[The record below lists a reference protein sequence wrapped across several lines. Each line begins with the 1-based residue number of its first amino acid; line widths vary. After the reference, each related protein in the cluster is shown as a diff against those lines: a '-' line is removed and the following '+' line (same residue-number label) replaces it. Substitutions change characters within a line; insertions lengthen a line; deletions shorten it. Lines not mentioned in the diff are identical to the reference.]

1 MFQILKKITIHSP
14 LIISIIIFIGLLFF
28 FLNLFFAFKL
38 LANPLQ
44 NHFGRGKTI
53 FLSIFFILIIIG
65 TSFSNFITRIPFSD
79 SNSYSN
85 SYSYSYSNDLFLERL
100 IPYNNFH
107 TYISFN
113 KIPAALVKL
122 FFIYKLMLLTM
133 FLGSIRIKY
142 NSYILLIIWQK
153 FAPYWVAK
161 TKRFK
166 LLSFINKI
174 VSECYDNTSEKK
186 RLMVCTLLLLEKY
199 WLYL

>member
-1 MFQILKKITIHSP
+1 MFQIFKTITIPSP

-65 TSFSNFITRIPFSD
+65 TSFSNFITRIPYSD
-79 SNSYSN
+79 SDSNSNSYSN
-85 SYSYSYSNDLFLERL
+85 SYSYSNDPFLERL

-113 KIPAALVKL
+113 KIPTALVKL

-133 FLGSIRIKY
+133 FLGSIKIKY

-153 FAPYWVAK
+153 FAPIY
-161 TKRFK
+161 
-166 LLSFINKI
+166 
-174 VSECYDNTSEKK
+174 
-186 RLMVCTLLLLEKY
+186 
-199 WLYL
+199 

>member
-1 MFQILKKITIHSP
+1 MFQIFKTITIPYP
-14 LIISIIIFIGLLFF
+14 LIISIIIFMGLLFF

-65 TSFSNFITRIPFSD
+65 TSFSNFITRIPY
-79 SNSYSN
+79 SYSN
-85 SYSYSYSNDLFLERL
+85 SYSSYSYSNSYSNDLFLERL

-113 KIPAALVKL
+113 KIPTGLVKL

-133 FLGSIRIKY
+133 FLGSIKIKY

-153 FAPYWVAK
+153 FAPIY
-161 TKRFK
+161 
-166 LLSFINKI
+166 
-174 VSECYDNTSEKK
+174 
-186 RLMVCTLLLLEKY
+186 
-199 WLYL
+199 